1 MPRGPESAY
10 SRRDDDDDDFHLTVI
25 NLYFCSVLTQQAE
38 AEEEKF
44 SGGDAKFFFCDNSKV
59 EL

>member
-25 NLYFCSVLTQQAE
+25 NLYFWSVLTQQAE

-44 SGGDAKFFFCDNSKV
+44 SGQNLTSFHALACR
-59 EL
+59 E